1 MAKAQETET
10 ASAATA
16 SEEKTTEAEK
26 VQSGQAGMTIEERLA
41 AGKTSSDAQGA
52 IEDRPPVSE
61 GESQGEDTD
70 EGEGQDK
77 DTEEGEN
84 ADADDKAD
92 EEDGEIKDGEVEGLN
107 PKAQAKINKRIHAL
121 NIKRKNAEA
130 KTEQTESQLTDL
142 GKKIQDASIQAAM
155 KMGFD
160 PNYISTEEAK
170 TLNRVEQLRAWK
182 KFLRANRG
190 GYEGDGTKDFPS
202 KTPEQ
207 VAEQEAEIEDEL
219 LDIGGPAR
227 AMALER
233 MALKDADAAVG
244 RKIRLDQQLLG
255 GAGKSITGLPPKKV
269 NPKPPRLPE
278 SNGATRRPPVSTA
291 SKVKPVF
298 DKVEFNKAGGDK
310 AALGKAYDKLY
321 GAGS

>member
-1 MAKAQETET
+1 MNAKAKNTET
-10 ASAATA
+10 AGAAEA
-16 SEEKTTEAEK
+16 SEEKTTEAGK
-26 VQSGQAGMTIEERLA
+26 AGMTIEERLA
-41 AGKTSSDAQGA
+41 AGKTPPADDVAAAGDESAAAAAAGDDDAAAGDDDASSDAQRA
-52 IEDRPPVSE
+52 
-61 GESQGEDTD
+61 
-70 EGEGQDK
+70 
-77 DTEEGEN
+77 TE
-84 ADADDKAD
+84 DKAD
-92 EEDGEIKDGEVEGLN
+92 DDGAEDDGEIKDGEVEGLN